1 MFRII
6 KQQEMFVVASK
17 RFFKLFTSKWVTG
30 IALYPFI
37 VLRYPE
43 LKQNKIIINH
53 EKIHIRQ
60 QVELLVI
67 GFYLWYLIEYLFR
80 LIQYK
85 DHLKA
90 YANISFEREA
100 YTNQGDYNYVE
111 KRRFWSFLKY
121 L

>member
-1 MFRII
+1 MFRNN
-6 KQQEMFVVASK
+6 KEVKMFVVASK
-17 RFFKLFTSKWVTG
+17 KFFKLFTSKWVTG

-43 LKQNKIIINH
+43 LKHNKIILNH

-60 QVELLVI
+60 QIELLVL
-67 GFYLWYLIEYLFR
+67 GFYLWYLLEYLIR
-80 LIQYK
+80 LIQYR
-85 DHLKA
+85 DNLKA

-100 YTNQGDYNYVE
+100 YANQGNYKYTE